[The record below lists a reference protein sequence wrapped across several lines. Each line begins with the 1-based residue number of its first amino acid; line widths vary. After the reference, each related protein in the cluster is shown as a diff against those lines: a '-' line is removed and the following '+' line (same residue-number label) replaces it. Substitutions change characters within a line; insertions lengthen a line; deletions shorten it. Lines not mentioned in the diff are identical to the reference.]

1 MSSFVEE
8 EGFIKIETF
17 EIRFYLARAI
27 NLSESEKSNKIV
39 HNKIFFV
46 SAFKVSRPHSSVT
59 ERLVFECKVLQTLQ
73 AWRTGQRN
81 YLRLTNSKWFRFEFR
96 ILSHLWWTP
105 IFMELNICHE
115 CHQCT
120 PCWNVHRP
128 KFLTTING
136 WWSFHAKSEVS
147 SAPETDT
154 CEDIGLRPQDR
165 VGQLLGRSSMGTFEL
180 ALTTFTRLGQK

>member
-39 HNKIFFV
+39 HNKNFFV

-73 AWRTGQRN
+73 A
-81 YLRLTNSKWFRFEFR
+81 
-96 ILSHLWWTP
+96 
-105 IFMELNICHE
+105 
-115 CHQCT
+115 
-120 PCWNVHRP
+120 
-128 KFLTTING
+128 
-136 WWSFHAKSEVS
+136 
-147 SAPETDT
+147 
-154 CEDIGLRPQDR
+154 
-165 VGQLLGRSSMGTFEL
+165 
-180 ALTTFTRLGQK
+180 